1 MIELTAWS
9 GEKFYLNPDMIV
21 RIDERPDTVI
31 TLTDGAPIVVKD
43 TAKEAVEKI
52 TAYRRLVFS
61 GLLDANAT
69 EDDYKSSENDR
80 ELGENG

>member
-31 TLTDGAPIVVKD
+31 TLNDGTPIVVRN
-43 TAKEAVEKI
+43 TAREAVDRIIE
-52 TAYRRLVFS
+52 YRREVFS
-61 GLLDANAT
+61 RLLNVDAAGDCCGT
-69 EDDYKSSENDR
+69 SEN
-80 ELGENG
+80 EGEMGENG

>member
-9 GEKFYLNPDMIV
+9 GEKFYLNPD

-31 TLTDGAPIVVKD
+31 TLTDGTPIVVKD

-61 GLLDANAT
+61 RLLDANAT
-69 EDDYKSSENDR
+69 EDDYKSSENER

>member
-9 GEKFYLNPDMIV
+9 GEQFYLNPDMIV

-31 TLTDGAPIVVKD
+31 TLNDGTPIVVRN
-43 TAKEAVEKI
+43 TAKEAVERI
-52 TAYRRLVFS
+52 TEYRRMVFS
-61 GLLDANAT
+61 RLLDVNAT
-69 EDDYKSSENDR
+69 EDDYRSSENER

>member
-1 MIELTAWS
+1 MSGSVIELTAWS

-31 TLTDGAPIVVKD
+31 TL

>member
-31 TLTDGAPIVVKD
+31 TLTDGTPIIVKD
-43 TAKEAVEKI
+43 TAKEFISK
-52 TAYRRLVFS
+52 YGKDRLKEVCKVHFKTY
-61 GLLDANAT
+61 N
-69 EDDYKSSENDR
+69 EV
-80 ELGENG
+80 